1 LGIVLDRRFP
11 VFSAS
16 CRDSGAVRDVLA
28 EHGDRAYSSWA
39 ASASFKPRRLSRR
52 FPALVAA
59 FDGFRFRVSP
69 FVLSIVFGPN
79 LDELGIRGK
88 QRPL

>member
-1 LGIVLDRRFP
+1 VGRIRQLQTTAVEPAL
-11 VFSAS
+11 
-16 CRDSGAVRDVLA
+16 SGA
-28 EHGDRAYSSWA
+28 GG
-39 ASASFKPRRLSRR
+39 
-52 FPALVAA
+52 
-59 FDGFRFRVSP
+59 GFRFRVTP